1 MTEAQARTLRYF
13 LPSEFRNLPLVD
25 YVAAQWL
32 DQIRAAYGHV
42 LTVTGDGRLAGDV
55 PSGGSL
61 TSLHYLGR
69 AFDLRF
75 PETAELCDL
84 LDRAVVR
91 ASGERAIEREWVN
104 GSGDRHFH
112 IGLYPEGSPRHS
124 RLLIRAD

>member
-13 LPSEFRNLPLVD
+13 QIGEFKNAPLVD
-25 YVAAQWL
+25 FAAAIWL
-32 DQIRAAYGHV
+32 DEIRAAYGHV
-42 LTVTGDGRLAGDV
+42 ITVTGDGRLAGDV
-55 PSGGSL
+55 PSGGSA

-75 PETAELCDL
+75 PETPELCDL
-84 LDRAVVR
+84 LDRAVTRV
-91 ASGERAIEREWVN
+91 SGERAIEREWVN

-112 IGLYPEGSPRHS
+112 IGLYPEGSPRRS